1 MSNQFDTII
10 EGQKKAMEFWSNLS
24 EQMTK
29 AFTPETNGKSKST
42 DDAQDLFTE
51 WYKKQQDFFEQAVK
65 VGQDPQKALE
75 KAPEQMR
82 QWMEM
87 QTEYAQKWAKFYQ
100 DNAEKMGLKLPEYQ
114 GAFNPSGFFQDGMK
128 SWKEWMNKGNKWMSE
143 QVYDKMP
150 YSMRP
155 HFTNFVES
163 YDYMHRYWEPM
174 QRLIQNG
181 MYTKEMIDKYFSPDS
196 YQKVVNQ
203 MMGFRPV
210 GNTSE
215 LIENVNK
222 WFETYLSY
230 TKNEAGDW
238 SSISDNWKEKMREY
252 MDKGNMP
259 FFEMATDFNN
269 RMRDQLAPYY
279 NIMAQGRQ
287 TEVAK
292 MMRDIQFAYIAFILK
307 SAELQSMVY
316 EAGQFSM
323 PDTIRDFYKKY
334 KDSKEMPEYQDFF
347 QHYVNTLE
355 DTLLKVLHSEEYS
368 KLQSEVAAAGTGIKS
383 MTDKIM
389 ELTYADLPFLTKSD
403 GDDIAKESNA
413 LRQKMRKLEQKVAE
427 LEKALLLAGKPMVSK
442 GEEVTETKGTS
453 KKKLIDKI
461 GKASKAQADDLKQ
474 IKGIGPKLEKMLNEL
489 GVYSYNQISKMTARE
504 YDMIDELLGAFQGR
518 AKRDQW
524 AKQAKSL
531 L

>member
-29 AFTPETNGKSKST
+29 AFTPKTNGKAEE
-42 DDAQDLFTE
+42 DAQGLFAE
-51 WYKKQQDFFEQAVK
+51 WFKKQQEFFENAVK
-65 VGQDPQKALE
+65 AGQDPQKAIE
-75 KAPEQMR
+75 HAPEQMR
-82 QWMEM
+82 RWMEM

-100 DNAEKMGLKLPEYQ
+100 DNAEKMGLKLPEFR
-114 GAFNPSGFFQDGMK
+114 GAYNPAGFFEEGMK
-128 SWKEWMNKGNKWMSE
+128 NWREWMSKGNRWMSE

-155 HFTNFVES
+155 HFTNFADS
-163 YDYMHRYWEPM
+163 YDYLHRFWEPM

-181 MYTKEMIDKYFSPDS
+181 MYNKEMIDKYFSPDA
-196 YQKVVNQ
+196 YQKIVNQ

-222 WFETYLSY
+222 WFETYFNY
-230 TKNEAGDW
+230 TNKESGEWASVSETW
-238 SSISDNWKEKMREY
+238 REKMREY
-252 MDKGNMP
+252 MDKGNFP
-259 FFEMATDFNN
+259 FFEMASDFNN
-269 RMRDQLAPYY
+269 RMRDQLAPFY
-279 NIMAQGRQ
+279 NFMAQGRQ

-292 MMRDIQFAYIAFILK
+292 LMRDIQFAYIAFVLK

-316 EAGQFSM
+316 EAGQFAM
-323 PDTIRDFYKKY
+323 PDTVREFYKKF
-334 KDSKEMPEYQDFF
+334 KDSKDMPDYQAFF

-355 DTLLKVLHSEEYS
+355 DTLLNVLHSEEYS
-368 KLQSEVAAAGTGIKS
+368 KLQNEVAVAGTSIKS

-403 GDDIAKESNA
+403 GDDIAKEANA

-427 LEKALLLAGKPMVSK
+427 LEKALLLAGKPMVGK
-442 GEEVTETKGTS
+442 EEVAVAETKGAS
-453 KKKLIDKI
+453 KKKLIDKL
-461 GKASKAQADDLKQ
+461 GQASKAEADDLKQ
-474 IKGIGPKLEKMLNEL
+474 IKGIGPKLEKMLNDL
-489 GVYSYNQISKMTARE
+489 GVYTYRQISKMTASD

-518 AKRDQW
+518 AKRDEW
-524 AKQAKSL
+524 ATQAKAL

>member
-10 EGQKKAMEFWSNLS
+10 EGQKKAMEFWSSLS

-29 AFTPETNGKSKST
+29 AFTPQTQANGKAK

-51 WYKKQQDFFEQAVK
+51 WFKKQQEFFEQAVK
-65 VGQDPQKALE
+65 AGQDPQKALE
-75 KAPEQMR
+75 QAPEKMR
-82 QWMEM
+82 AWMEL

-100 DNAEKMGLKLPEYQ
+100 DNAEKMGLKLPEYK
-114 GAFNPSGFFQDGMK
+114 GAFNPAGFFEEGMK
-128 SWKEWMNKGNKWMSE
+128 NWKEWMNKGNKWMSE

-163 YDYMHRYWEPM
+163 YDYLQRYWEPL

-181 MYTKEMIDKYFSPDS
+181 MYTKEMIDKYFSPDA

-215 LIENVNK
+215 LIENVNQ

-230 TKNEAGDW
+230 TNKEAGDW
-238 SSISDNWKEKMREY
+238 SSVSDTWKEKMREY
-252 MDKGNMP
+252 MSKGNLP

-269 RMRDQLAPYY
+269 RMRDQLAPFY

-287 TEVAK
+287 TESAK
-292 MMRDIQFAYIAFILK
+292 LMRDIQFAYISFVLK
-307 SAELQSMVY
+307 SAELQTKVY
-316 EAGQFSM
+316 EAGQFAM
-323 PDTIRDFYKKY
+323 PDTIRDFFKKY
-334 KDSKEMPEYQDFF
+334 KDSKDMPDFQAFF

-355 DTLLKVLHSEEYS
+355 DTLLEVLHSEEYS
-368 KLQSEVAAAGTGIKS
+368 KLQSEVASTGTTIKS

-427 LEKALLLAGKPMVSK
+427 LEKALLLAGKPMVAK
-442 GEEVTETKGTS
+442 TAEVTETKGKGAS
-453 KKKLIDKI
+453 KKKV
-461 GKASKAQADDLKQ
+461 
-474 IKGIGPKLEKMLNEL
+474 N
-489 GVYSYNQISKMTARE
+489 
-504 YDMIDELLGAFQGR
+504 
-518 AKRDQW
+518 
-524 AKQAKSL
+524 
-531 L
+531 

>member
-10 EGQKKAMEFWSNLS
+10 EGQKKAMEFWSSLS
-24 EQMTK
+24 EQMAK
-29 AFTPETNGKSKST
+29 AFKPEATNGKAK
-42 DDAQDLFTE
+42 DDAQSLFTE
-51 WYKKQQDFFEQAVK
+51 WFRKQQEFFENAVK
-65 VGQDPQKALE
+65 AGQDPQKALE

-100 DNAEKMGLKLPEYQ
+100 DNAEKMGLKLPEFK
-114 GAFNPSGFFQDGMK
+114 GAFNPAGFFEEGMRN
-128 SWKEWMNKGNKWMSE
+128 WREWMNKGNKWMSE
-143 QVYDKMP
+143 QVYDRIP
-150 YSMRP
+150 YNMRP
-155 HFTNFVES
+155 HFTNFMES
-163 YDYMHRYWEPM
+163 YDYLHRYWEPM

-181 MYTKEMIDKYFSPDS
+181 MYNKEMIDKYFSPEA

-230 TKNEAGDW
+230 INQESGDW
-238 SSISDNWKEKMREY
+238 SSVSDTWKEKMQEY
-252 MDKGNMP
+252 MDKGNLP

-269 RMRDQLAPYY
+269 RMRDQLAPFY

-292 MMRDIQFAYIAFILK
+292 LMRDIQFAYIAFILK
-307 SAELQSMVY
+307 SAELQSKVY
-316 EAGQFSM
+316 EAGQFAM
-323 PDTIRDFYKKY
+323 PDTVRDLYKKF
-334 KDSKEMPEYQDFF
+334 KDNKDMPDYQDFF

-355 DTLLKVLHSEEYS
+355 DTLLDVLHSEEYS
-368 KLQSEVAAAGTGIKS
+368 KLQSEVAATGTSIKA

-403 GDDIAKESNA
+403 GDDIAKEANA

-427 LEKALLLAGKPMVSK
+427 LEKALLLAGRPMAGK
-442 GEEVTETKGTS
+442 EEAVPETKGAS

-461 GKASKAQADDLKQ
+461 GAASKAEADDLKQ
-474 IKGIGPKLEKMLNEL
+474 IKGIGPKLEEMLNEL
-489 GVYSYNQISKMTARE
+489 GIYTYRQVSKMTARE
-504 YDMIDELLGAFQGR
+504 YDMIDELLGVFQGR
-518 AKRDQW
+518 AQRDEW
-524 AKQAKSL
+524 AKQAKAL